1 MASLFRIESIGV
13 RNMSQPSQEN
23 PNELMKLDLQD
34 LINKLDDL
42 LDGPASLSD
51 SDAHALAEAAGFRSM
66 MEALKGQL
74 DMARRWAEISIRTY
88 ESVASRSPSSK
99 NGLSGKGGKYHDS
112 AMALRSELI
121 GKFGEVAGDFI
132 QDPDRLKHWFL
143 DGLELDIDK
152 ARELASKWK
161 SLPTAE
167 IQKLRGIKNK
177 LKTLRPAFAKGTLSS
192 DTKLRSWMELEKH
205 LP

>member
-1 MASLFRIESIGV
+1 MALLFRIESIGV
-13 RNMSQPSQEN
+13 RDMSQPSQEN

-34 LINKLDDL
+34 LIIKLDDL
-42 LDGPASLSD
+42 LDGPVKLSD

-66 MEALKGQL
+66 TEALNGQL
-74 DMARRWAEISIRTY
+74 DLARRWAEISIRTY
-88 ESVASRSPSSK
+88 ESLANRSSSSK
-99 NGLSGKGGKYHDS
+99 YGLSGKGGKYHDS

-143 DGLELDIDK
+143 EGLDLDVDK

-161 SLPTAE
+161 SLPTPE
-167 IQKLRGIKNK
+167 IQKLRRIKNK
-177 LKTLRPAFAKGTLSS
+177 LKALRPAFAKGTLSS
-192 DTKLRSWMELEKH
+192 DTNLRSWMELEKH